1 MGAAAAVAAACEQL
15 RWPQAVGGGAVQQTA
30 RGKGE
35 GKGGGGSTLGLPS
48 KGAEQRNM
56 AALEL
61 HSSAMV
67 DERARGSEGREEE

>member
-1 MGAAAAVAAACEQL
+1 VRAAPAAAGCR
-15 RWPQAVGGGAVQQTA
+15 RWRGRATA
-30 RGKGE
+30 RAKGE
-35 GKGGGGSTLGLPS
+35 GKGGGGSALGLPS